1 MPSRPARAVLIP
13 RGHGP
18 PALPAKRKASV
29 GFGDSSLEG
38 TTALSK
44 GWPGVGLVSA
54 RRRWRAA
61 ASGGAVIC
69 GAVFVCA
76 WTRVISADTFLLQS
90 GGQIEGQWLNRHEQ
104 PLLRYDVLAGQVRL
118 SLPVD
123 QVREV
128 RVASGAQQAYRA
140 RAEAT
145 PDTAA
150 AQWELAEWCRKNGL
164 SSERQV
170 HLRRV
175 LELNPEHA
183 EARRALGYQ
192 FLGGRWVTRADV
204 RRDQGYE
211 LYRGK
216 WRTAQEI
223 DILEEHARQELAEKE
238 WLARLTRWRR
248 DLEQRERK
256 AQAMAALTQV
266 RDPAAARP
274 LGVLFAREPW
284 RAMKF
289 TYADLLVAIDTPVA
303 HEVLLE
309 RMLADPDDE
318 VFYGCLERLVRLRP
332 PQATSKLVEALRHN
346 DNRRV
351 NRAAIALGKLQ
362 DRSAISPLIDALRT
376 THTQVLTRPRAEQ
389 ATAATFTSEGTY
401 FKQGDGPK
409 LIVNHVQNQP
419 VLDALAEL
427 TGVNFGF
434 DQAAWR
440 YWLAQERKAGQA
452 ADASLDVRRQTP

>member
-1 MPSRPARAVLIP
+1 VRCKNAGRAGWRRTGFVTALRLPRAMILGVVLIWD
-13 RGHGP
+13 
-18 PALPAKRKASV
+18 AV
-29 GFGDSSLEG
+29 GGCG
-38 TTALSK
+38 QI
-44 GWPGVGLVSA
+44 A
-54 RRRWRAA
+54 R
-61 ASGGAVIC
+61 SE
-69 GAVFVCA
+69 
-76 WTRVISADTFLLQS
+76 ADTFVLKA

-104 PLLRYDVLAGQVRL
+104 PLLRYDILVRQVRL
-118 SLPVD
+118 ALAVD

-128 RVASGAQQAYRA
+128 RIASLAKQSYPERA
-140 RAEAT
+140 AAT

-164 SSERQV
+164 MAERQV

-211 LYRGK
+211 LYRGQ

-223 DILEEHARQELAEKE
+223 DILEERARQELAEKE

-256 AQAMAALTQV
+256 AQAMAALSQV

-284 RAMKF
+284 RAMKL

-309 RMLADPDDE
+309 RMLADPDEE
-318 VFYGCLERLVRLRP
+318 VFYGCLDRLVQLRP
-332 PQATSKLVEALRHN
+332 PQVTARLVEALKDN
-346 DNRRV
+346 DNVRV

-376 THTQVLTRPRAEQ
+376 THTQVLARPRGGE
-389 ATAATFTSEGTY
+389 ATAATFTSDGTY

-409 LIVNHVQNQP
+409 LLVTHVQNQP
-419 VLDALAEL
+419 VLDALTRL

-452 ADASLDVRRQTP
+452 SDAAFDARRQTP

>member
-1 MPSRPARAVLIP
+1 VGTVLVWS
-13 RGHGP
+13 GP
-18 PALPAKRKASV
+18 
-29 GFGDSSLEG
+29 GIFGPIAESQ
-38 TTALSK
+38 
-44 GWPGVGLVSA
+44 
-54 RRRWRAA
+54 
-61 ASGGAVIC
+61 
-69 GAVFVCA
+69 
-76 WTRVISADTFLLQS
+76 ADTFVLQS

-104 PLLRYDVLAGQVRL
+104 PLLRYEVLAGQVRL
-118 SLPVD
+118 VLPID

-128 RVASGAQQAYRA
+128 RFASAAQQAYA
-140 RAEAT
+140 AKAAAT

-164 SSERQV
+164 SAERQA

-175 LELNPEHA
+175 LELNPEHV

-204 RRDQGYE
+204 RREQGYE

-223 DILEEHARQELAEKE
+223 DILEERARQELAEKE

-248 DLEQRERK
+248 DLEQRDRQ
-256 AQAMAALTQV
+256 AQAMAALRQV

-284 RAMKF
+284 RAMKL
-289 TYADLLVAIDTPVA
+289 TYADLLVAIDTPTA

-309 RMLADPDDE
+309 RMLADPDEE
-318 VFYGCLERLVRLRP
+318 VFYGCLDRLVKLRP
-332 PQATSKLVEALRHN
+332 PQATAKLVESLKHN
-346 DNRRV
+346 DNVRV
-351 NRAAIALGKLQ
+351 NRAAIALGKWQ

-376 THTQVLTRPRAEQ
+376 THTQVVSRPRAGE
-389 ATAATFTSEGTY
+389 ATAATFTSDGTY

-409 LIVNHVQNQP
+409 LLVTHVQNQP
-419 VLDALAEL
+419 VLDALTQL

-440 YWLAQERKAGQA
+440 YWLAQERKAAQA
-452 ADASLDVRRQTP
+452 AGAVPDVRRQTP

>member
-1 MPSRPARAVLIP
+1 MGGVTQP
-13 RGHGP
+13 RG
-18 PALPAKRKASV
+18 
-29 GFGDSSLEG
+29 
-38 TTALSK
+38 
-44 GWPGVGLVSA
+44 GWHKTGRLLAGRARCAGLL
-54 RRRWRAA
+54 AA
-61 ASGGAVIC
+61 ALLWAAGELLG
-69 GAVFVCA
+69 
-76 WTRVISADTFLLQS
+76 RVAQLEADTFVLQS

-104 PLLRYDVLAGQVRL
+104 PLLRYEVLVGQVRL
-118 SLPVD
+118 ALPVD

-128 RVASGAQQAYRA
+128 RVASAARQAYAVRA
-140 RAEAT
+140 AAT

-164 SSERQV
+164 SGERQV

-211 LYRGK
+211 LYRGQ

-223 DILEEHARQELAEKE
+223 DILEERARQELAEKE

-256 AQAMAALTQV
+256 AQALAALNQV

-284 RAMKF
+284 RAMKL
-289 TYADLLVAIDTPVA
+289 TYADRLVAIDTPVA

-309 RMLADPDDE
+309 RMLADPDEE
-318 VFYGCLERLVRLRP
+318 VFYGCLDRLVQLRP
-332 PQATSKLVEALRHN
+332 PQATTKLVEALKDN
-346 DNRRV
+346 DNVRV
-351 NRAAIALGKLQ
+351 NRAAIALGKWQ
-362 DRSAISPLIDALRT
+362 DRSAISPLIEALHT
-376 THTQVLTRPRAEQ
+376 THTQVFSRPRAGE
-389 ATAATFTSEGTY
+389 ATTAAFTSDGTY

-409 LIVNHVQNQP
+409 LLVTHVQNQP
-419 VLDALAEL
+419 VLDALTQL

-452 ADASLDVRRQTP
+452 ADASLDARRQTP